1 LIAKRITDFTLAA
14 AALIVG
20 LPLLLAI
27 AIAIKIDSRGP
38 IVFKQT
44 RVGKNG
50 QFFEIYKFRTMATG
64 TPDLPTD
71 QMLLLPS
78 PITRVGSLL
87 RKTSLDELPQLFNVL
102 VGQMSL
108 VGPRPALYNQTDLT
122 AKREIHGVLKMLPGI
137 TGWAQ
142 VNGRDEL
149 PDDVKVAADQ
159 WYCQNWNYWLDW
171 RIIAMTFK
179 AVFSKRGAN

>member
-1 LIAKRITDFTLAA
+1 MIAKRITDFILALSA
-14 AALIVG
+14 
-20 LPLLLAI
+20 LLAGSVVLI
-27 AIAIKIDSRGP
+27 AIAVAIKLDSRGP
-38 IVFKQT
+38 IIFKQK
-44 RVGKNG
+44 RVGKDG
-50 QFFEIYKFRTMATG
+50 QLFEIYKFRTMATG

-78 PITRVGSLL
+78 PITRVGKFL
-87 RKTSLDELPQLFNVL
+87 RKTSLDELPQLVNVL

-122 AKREIHGVLKMLPGI
+122 TKREVSGVLEFPPGI

-149 PDDVKVAADQ
+149 ADDVKVAADQ
-159 WYCQNWNYWLDW
+159 WYCENWNYWLDW
-171 RIIAMTFK
+171 RIIALTFK
-179 AVFSKRGAN
+179 AVFSKRGAY